1 MNRKKMALWGLL
13 AVFAGFVAW
22 TALSIPEPPAPIPES
37 ERKPKE
43 MEYGENTIRE
53 EIGGRLLWELTT
65 SSTKMNVD
73 TQATTFK
80 DAKGKYCFEDGRVL
94 TLTAAAGSYDSKTKN
109 LKLTDGVQAS
119 LSDGSK
125 ITAKSL
131 EWKGTE
137 DRLVAEGDAHVS
149 QPGVSIKADH
159 IESWDQFQ
167 EFRATGHARIIK
179 ERNENEDR

>member
-119 LSDGSK
+119 LSDIHARMPPVRPDRV
-125 ITAKSL
+125 ITAAASPSGAWDFTSEVTITFAPAAELTVTISDSSL
-131 EWKGTE
+131 SMFI
-137 DRLVAEGDAHVS
+137 R
-149 QPGVSIKADH
+149 
-159 IESWDQFQ
+159 
-167 EFRATGHARIIK
+167 
-179 ERNENEDR
+179 